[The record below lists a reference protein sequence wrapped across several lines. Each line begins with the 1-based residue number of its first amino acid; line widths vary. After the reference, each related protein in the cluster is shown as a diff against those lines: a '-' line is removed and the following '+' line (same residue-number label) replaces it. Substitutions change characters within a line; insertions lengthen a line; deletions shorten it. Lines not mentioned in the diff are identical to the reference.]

1 MVFVEARRG
10 TVGLGGPA
18 GVLPPRI
25 ISLRRRCKVVSK
37 LIQWRLIED
46 KHKFFEEV
54 EKRLRIGARCK
65 GVPGVKVEAKI
76 EVDASRRVPKNAGHR
91 EGPAYNAI
99 RVDALTVGDKGRA
112 NLTVAK
118 RRLLRITTTR
128 VTVILFPRSSNFK
141 VEERLEASIPL

>member
-1 MVFVEARRG
+1 MEVKEEEEEVEKEEEEEKE
-10 TVGLGGPA
+10 VQEKEEEEE

-65 GVPGVKVEAKI
+65 GVPGVKVEARY
-76 EVDASRRVPKNAGHR
+76 AR
-91 EGPAYNAI
+91 
-99 RVDALTVGDKGRA
+99 T
-112 NLTVAK
+112 K
-118 RRLLRITTTR
+118 RR
-128 VTVILFPRSSNFK
+128 
-141 VEERLEASIPL
+141 RLPPPPGCGPHL